1 MPEEVAAVDE
11 VKNKNDRLFFPSKE
25 IWNNRLICTSKDALI
40 TILFI
45 LVIFQAVEDT
55 EAVAIGDVVLDAE
68 VVAMEAEVKI
78 INFLKF
84 CNKNKNHIVLLQVVM
99 VAGTDMEVVV
109 EAMAEAEEVSNIN
122 LRINLVKS

>member
-1 MPEEVAAVDE
+1 M
-11 VKNKNDRLFFPSKE
+11 
-25 IWNNRLICTSKDALI
+25 I

-122 LRINLVKS
+122 LSINLVKS

>member
-1 MPEEVAAVDE
+1 M
-11 VKNKNDRLFFPSKE
+11 
-25 IWNNRLICTSKDALI
+25 I

-84 CNKNKNHIVLLQVVM
+84 CDKNKNHIVLLQVVM
-99 VAGTDMEVVV
+99 VAETGMEVV
-109 EAMAEAEEVSNIN
+109 EAMAEAEEVSNNN
-122 LRINLVKS
+122 LRIKLVKS